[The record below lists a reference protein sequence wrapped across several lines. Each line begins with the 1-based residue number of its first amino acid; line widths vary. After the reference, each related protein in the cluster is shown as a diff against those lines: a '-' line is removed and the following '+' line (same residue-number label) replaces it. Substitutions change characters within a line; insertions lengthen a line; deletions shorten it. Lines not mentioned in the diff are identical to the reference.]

1 MSKVEQNVPLAPL
14 TTFAIG
20 GAAEFFTAVSSEAEL
35 IEALIFARKESLPVT
50 VLGGGSNVL
59 VDDEGVKGLVIKNNI
74 RGIDYADD
82 GKEIVC
88 RVGAGEVF
96 DDLVADT
103 VKKDY
108 WGLENLSR
116 IPGSVGATPIQN
128 VGAYGVEVG
137 DLISEVVTINKLTH
151 EKKVFKNNDCQFKY
165 RDSFFKTT
173 EGKEYVVVSTT
184 FLLSNIAKPKLE
196 YKDLKN
202 YFSNNLSPTIV
213 EVRDAVS
220 KIRSQKFPDWKVL
233 GTAGSFFKNPIVNPR
248 KAAELLEA
256 FPDWP
261 HFQELNG
268 DQKFSL
274 SWFLDNVLGLKGKR
288 HNNVGTYH
296 DHVLVMVNY
305 GGATAEAVTQFA
317 TEISDAVFEKT
328 NLTIDWE
335 VTRLG

>member
-59 VDDEGVKGLVIKNNI
+59 VDDEGVMVLVISNNI
-74 RGIDYADD
+74 PGIDYADD

-151 EKKVFKNNDCQFKY
+151 EKKVFKK
-165 RDSFFKTT
+165 
-173 EGKEYVVVSTT
+173 
-184 FLLSNIAKPKLE
+184 
-196 YKDLKN
+196 
-202 YFSNNLSPTIV
+202 
-213 EVRDAVS
+213 
-220 KIRSQKFPDWKVL
+220 
-233 GTAGSFFKNPIVNPR
+233 
-248 KAAELLEA
+248 
-256 FPDWP
+256 
-261 HFQELNG
+261 
-268 DQKFSL
+268 
-274 SWFLDNVLGLKGKR
+274 
-288 HNNVGTYH
+288 
-296 DHVLVMVNY
+296 
-305 GGATAEAVTQFA
+305 
-317 TEISDAVFEKT
+317 
-328 NLTIDWE
+328 
-335 VTRLG
+335 